1 MAYSSS
7 NHSQWQWKSTPDG
20 EFLTCEL
27 LKDWC
32 HGFFSVDFAG
42 QSPFLLNKYLD
53 ESAQVF
59 RLKQIHSNILFST
72 SAVEINKDEQGNM
85 TYSQGDGIITEKAGE
100 SVWVA
105 SADCTP
111 VLIADHTLGKVCAI
125 HSGWRGTAAN
135 IVPDAIALFDKLGSK
150 KEDLL
155 FALGPAINGEV
166 YQVDIPVALK
176 VLSTIFEGAEQEIL
190 EQGYNSP
197 HKVILAD
204 EQEGKVR
211 LDVTQVIYAQIRQK
225 GMDKEQ
231 IAIAPYCTYQTPE
244 RFFSYRR
251 THQKNVQW
259 SGIISH
265 SGR

>member
-20 EFLTCEL
+20 EFLTCDL

-42 QSPFLLNKYLD
+42 QPPSMLSKYLHK
-53 ESAQVF
+53 SANVF

-72 SAVEINKDEQGNM
+72 SAVETKKDEEGNI
-85 TYSQGDGIITEKAGE
+85 TYSQGDGIISEKAGD

-111 VLIADHTLGKVCAI
+111 VLIADRTLGKVCAI
-125 HSGWRGTAAN
+125 HSGWRGTALK
-135 IVPDAIALFDKLGSK
+135 IVPDAITLFNQLGSK

-176 VLSTIFEGAEQEIL
+176 VLSTIFKGEDQEIL
-190 EQGYNSP
+190 QQGYNSP
-197 HKVILAD
+197 HKVILGD
-204 EQEGKVR
+204 KEEGKVK
-211 LDVTQVIYAQIRQK
+211 LDVTQVIHTQIQQQGINK
-225 GMDKEQ
+225 GQ
-231 IAIAPYCTYQTPE
+231 IAIAPYCTYQTPA

-251 THQKNVQW
+251 THQKQVQW
-259 SGIISH
+259 SGIISP
-265 SGR
+265 